1 MAVLQYRTLSNRTV
15 EALFVERDT
24 VFWDRTLTGFGVR
37 VYPTGGKVFVAQA
50 RGPDGPGRPN
60 RPRRITVGRHPV
72 LSATEARQR
81 AALIIAR
88 VKAGE
93 DPVPLPLPAKHAGG
107 PTIADLGRRYL
118 DEHVAVRC
126 KPKTQRTARSVVNRH
141 IVPALGKLPVAAVER
156 RHVMA
161 LHESLCEI
169 PAMANM
175 VVETL
180 TYMYKLAK
188 GWDMVPEDHDDPCRS
203 IPMNPKKKRE
213 RFLTDAEFTRLG
225 QVLDEV
231 SGNGSQVSAG
241 AVTTIRLLMLTGCRK
256 NEIMT
261 LPWKHVDL
269 DRAEM
274 RIVNGK
280 TGDRTVH
287 LSPAAVN
294 VLAALPREP
303 DNPWVVPGAKPGTHM
318 ADIDGAWQSI
328 RAKAGLDDVR
338 IHDIRHSFAS
348 RALALG
354 EGLPIIGRLLGHR
367 RIETTARYAHLA
379 RDSVRESAERI
390 AVSIAADVL

>member
-1 MAVLQYRTLSNRTV
+1 MAVLQTRKLSNRTV
-15 EALFVERDT
+15 AALAVERDT
-24 VFWDRTLTGFGVR
+24 VFWDRELTGFGVR
-37 VYPTGGKVFVAQA
+37 VYPTGGKVFIAQA
-50 RGPDGPGRPN
+50 RGPDGPDNPHKG
-60 RPRRITVGRHPV
+60 RRITVGRHPV
-72 LSATEARQR
+72 LGAEQARQR

-93 DPVPLPLPAKHAGG
+93 EPVPLPLPAKYAGG
-107 PTIADLGRRYL
+107 PKVADLAKRYL
-118 DEHVAVRC
+118 EEHIAVRC
-126 KPKTQRTARSVVNRH
+126 KSKTQRTARSVVNRH
-141 IVPALGKLPVAAVER
+141 MVPALGKLPIAAVER

-161 LHESLCEI
+161 LHESLCET

-188 GWDMVPEDHDDPCRS
+188 GWEMVPEDHDDPCQS
-203 IPMNPKKKRE
+203 IPMNPKRKRE

-231 SGNGSQVSAG
+231 SGKGSQVSAG

-256 NEIMT
+256 SEIMT
-261 LPWKHVDL
+261 LRWKHVDL

-287 LSPAAVN
+287 LSPSAAN

-303 DNPWVVPGAKPGTHM
+303 GNPWVVPGAKPDTHM

-328 RAKAGLDDVR
+328 RARAGLHDVR

-367 RIETTARYAHLA
+367 RVETTARYAHLA
-379 RDSVRESAERI
+379 RDSVRQSAERI
-390 AVSIAADVL
+390 AVSIAADIL